1 MSWLALFLLGVG
13 VSDLV
18 FSVRPMRHVP
28 EAVGATLAVGVGLLC
43 GLTAGRDL
51 AALLVVALLVVAW
64 GQTVTRG
71 FAAGGRAWLP
81 LSVFGGGLVLGI
93 ALSPLATPA
102 DGLLADWLAVTP
114 VGVLAGLSADV
125 TLVLTAVLLVQ
136 LSTGNVLVRL
146 VLAATG
152 TVDPSR
158 TPGGRDV
165 PSYRLKGGR
174 LLGPMERL
182 FIVGLGI
189 AGQLT
194 AASVV
199 IAAKGLLRWPELQ
212 ASRTEHGRGGIHAVT
227 EYFLVGSFVSWM
239 VALGSLVLL
248 R

>member
-1 MSWLALFLLGVG
+1 MSWLGLLLIGFAA
-13 VSDLV
+13 SDLV
-18 FSVRPMRHVP
+18 FSARPMRHVP
-28 EAVGATLAVGVGLLC
+28 EGVGAAVVLAAGLLA
-43 GLTAGRDL
+43 GMTSGRDL
-51 AALLVVALLVVAW
+51 VAMVLVVLFVVAW

-71 FAAGGRAWLP
+71 FAAGGRPWVP
-81 LSVFGGGLVLGI
+81 LAVFATAVTG
-93 ALSPLATPA
+93 ALAVSPLAPSAGGILGRWLEATPFGVVADLPA
-102 DGLLADWLAVTP
+102 DAALLLA
-114 VGVLAGLSADV
+114 GV
-125 TLVLTAVLLVQ
+125 VLLQ

-146 VLAATG
+146 VLSATG
-152 TVDPSR
+152 TVDPAR
-158 TPGGRDV
+158 TPGDRDV

-212 ASRTEHGRGGIHAVT
+212 DARRQDRIHAVT
-227 EYFLVGSFVSWM
+227 EYFLVGTFTSWM

-248 R
+248 V

>member
-1 MSWLALFLLGVG
+1 MSWLGLLLIGFAT
-13 VSDLV
+13 SDLV

-28 EAVGATLAVGVGLLC
+28 EAVGAVVAVVAGLLA
-43 GLTAGRDL
+43 GMTDGRDL
-51 AALLVVALLVVAW
+51 VAMVGVVAFTVAW
-64 GQTVTRG
+64 GQSVTRG
-71 FAAGGRAWLP
+71 FAAGGRPWVP
-81 LSVFGGGLVLGI
+81 LTVFATGVAAAI
-93 ALSPLATPA
+93 ALSPLAPYA
-102 DGLLADWLAVTP
+102 DGLLGRWLEETPFGVVAGLPADAVL
-114 VGVLAGLSADV
+114 VLLGVL
-125 TLVLTAVLLVQ
+125 LLQ

-158 TPGGRDV
+158 SDGDRDV

-182 FIVGLGI
+182 FILGLGL

-212 ASRTEHGRGGIHAVT
+212 DARKQHRIHAVT
-227 EYFLVGSFVSWM
+227 EYFLVGSFTSWT

-248 R
+248 L